1 MSKLINTLILAGA
14 TTLASSP
21 LFALPDMDDEDVRD
35 TVDISSFEVG
45 SDGDVGTLF
54 YIVDR
59 TSNNCFA
66 SIKVGSQASGI
77 TAIKCESLNAIP
89 AIEKYLEI
97 GAGEE

>member
-1 MSKLINTLILAGA
+1 MNKFIRTLLFTGA

-21 LFALPDMDDEDVRD
+21 LFALPDMDDTDVRD

-66 SIKVGSQASGI
+66 AIRQGAQASGI
-77 TAIKCESLNAIP
+77 TAIDCKSLNAIP
-89 AIEKYLEI
+89 AIEKYMEV
-97 GAGEE
+97 GVSD